1 MTSADMDVPL
11 HASHATTM
19 QTAPRGLEA
28 WMVRLGDLFNP
39 ILVKEAR
46 QALKSR
52 QFVITFALL
61 LACGW
66 AWSFLGAAMIG
77 PEIYQGAQGHWMFY
91 GYYVILSFPLLVIVP
106 FTAFRSLT
114 AEREDGTL
122 ELVSLSTLSAGQIVA
137 GKLGSAALQM
147 MIYLSAI
154 TPCLAFTYLL
164 RGIDLLS
171 IVYIVFWLVA
181 CSLGLSV
188 LALFLAGTTRHRHW
202 QIVLSVV
209 LVLGLGTMF
218 VMGLVLVGETVAFSF
233 RFFEFDDPD
242 FWIVNALV
250 LSLYACGVLV
260 LFLCARAQLKFPS
273 DNRSTDIRYAILL
286 SQGVLLA
293 WLLWGWLEHDA
304 NRASFLFGAMFSS
317 LLLWWFFGAFLVGE
331 AAQLSPRVRRQLP
344 HTLLGRALRSWFQP
358 GSGTGY
364 VFAVASYAGVVL
376 SIHFVLW
383 AVELRWADP
392 RSSFPDYWVALSWF
406 GVVSLSYLTI
416 FLGLGR
422 LIVRGLGRVV
432 EATVP
437 MAFAIQVLLVLLAVC
452 IPFVIGNLSSI
463 RSYWWLDILNPF
475 YTLASMIDDQMNFR
489 GGMAFATVL
498 PVIRIGVPL
507 AAAGVFVANL
517 PGILAE
523 LRQRP
528 APVPPAIAAEQP
540 QPPARPEAGVYA
552 SPWDSDE

>member
-1 MTSADMDVPL
+1 MTSADTRLPL
-11 HASHATTM
+11 QATQATAAATTG
-19 QTAPRGLEA
+19 RIEA
-28 WMVRLGDLFNP
+28 WLVRLGDWLNP
-39 ILVKEAR
+39 ILIKEAR

-52 QFVITFALL
+52 QFVITFSLL

-77 PEIYQGAQGHWMFY
+77 PEIYRGAEGRWMFY

-122 ELVSLSTLSAGQIVA
+122 ELVSISTLSAGQIVG

-171 IVYIVFWLVA
+171 IVYVVCWLVA
-181 CSLGLSV
+181 ASLGLSV
-188 LALFLAGTTRHRHW
+188 LALFLAGTSRQRHW

-209 LVLGLGTMF
+209 LVLGLGTLF
-218 VMGLVLVGETVAFSF
+218 VVGLFLVGGLTDMGFYVPAFDHS
-233 RFFEFDDPD
+233 D
-242 FWIVNALV
+242 FWVGNGIV
-250 LSLYACGVLV
+250 LSLYACGMLV

-286 SQGVLLA
+286 LQAVLLA
-293 WLLWGWLEHDA
+293 WLFWVWMEYADIDRHMPLA
-304 NRASFLFGAMFSS
+304 IMYVSMV
-317 LLLWWFFGAFLVGE
+317 LWWFFGAFLVGE

-344 HTLLGRALRSWFQP
+344 HTLLGRTLRCWFQP
-358 GSGTGY
+358 GSGSGY
-364 VFAVASYAGVVL
+364 VFALASYAGVVL
-376 SIHFVLW
+376 SVSLV
-383 AVELRWADP
+383 AAEADQ
-392 RSSFPDYWVALSWF
+392 RRATFGAALSVDYKLLTWF
-406 GVVSLSYLTI
+406 GIVSLSYLTI

-422 LIVRGLGRVV
+422 LVMRGLARVV

-437 MAFAIQVLLVLLAVC
+437 MAFAVQVLLVLLAICV
-452 IPFVIGNLSSI
+452 PFVIGNLSNI
-463 RSYWWLDILNPF
+463 RTYWWLEILNPF
-475 YTLASMIDDQMNFR
+475 ATLEHVMRDPYPRF
-489 GGMAFATVL
+489 GMVFVDVL
-498 PVIRIGVPL
+498 PLVQVCVPIPAVAVF
-507 AAAGVFVANL
+507 AANM

-528 APVPPAIAAEQP
+528 APVPPAVAAEHARRRT
-540 QPPARPEAGVYA
+540 PPDAGVYA
-552 SPWDSDE
+552 SPWDSDA